1 MPREKQLSDIL
12 YRTGVKETWGTPHCG
27 ILSVAADSREVSPGA
42 LFIAVK
48 GLTTDGHQYIGD
60 AIEKGA
66 RAIMCETMPAEL
78 VPGIS
83 YIRVFDTT
91 SGMAAAAANFY
102 DNPSEQLK
110 LIGVTGTN
118 GKTTTVRLLHEV
130 FTRLGHTCGLIS
142 TISNK
147 VGTTESPARYT
158 TPDALSVNKLLRQMV
173 DAGCDHAFMEVSS
186 HALTQRRT
194 EGLHFTGAIFT
205 NISHDHLD
213 YHQTFREYLQAK
225 QLLFN
230 KLSNTAFALTNLDDK
245 NGMIALQNTKATVK
259 TYSLRAMAD
268 FKGKILDNSFE
279 GLHLHIGKH
288 EVWSQ
293 LTGRFNAYN
302 ILAVYGAGCMLG
314 KESDTLLTTISACE
328 APAGRFEY
336 FRNKSK
342 ITGIVDYAHTPD
354 ALENVLKNINEIRQ
368 APGKL
373 ITVIG
378 CGGDRDK
385 AKRPSMATIAAGY
398 SDQVIFTS
406 DNPRTEDPEAII
418 SDMIAGLEA
427 DPTLKQK
434 YITITNRKE
443 AINVACVMAR
453 EGDIILVAGKG
464 HEKYQEINGVRH
476 PFDDKA
482 LLQEFLNR

>member
-1 MPREKQLSDIL
+1 MAQEKQLSDLL
-12 YRTGVKETWGTPHCG
+12 YRTGVQETWGTPHCA
-27 ILSVAADSREVSPGA
+27 ILSVTADSRMVSPGA

-48 GLTTDGHQYIGD
+48 GLTTDGHQYIHD
-60 AIEKGA
+60 AIRAGA
-66 RAIMCETMPAEL
+66 RAIMCETMPGEL
-78 VPGIS
+78 TPGIS
-83 YIRVFDTT
+83 YIRVSDTT
-91 SGMAAAAANFY
+91 FGMAVAASNFY
-102 DNPSEQLK
+102 DHPSTKLK
-110 LIGVTGTN
+110 LVGVTGTN
-118 GKTTTVRLLHEV
+118 GKTTTVRLLYDT

-147 VGTTESPARYT
+147 VGATESDAKYT
-158 TPDALSVNKLLRQMV
+158 TPDVLSTNKLLRQMV
-173 DAGCDHAFMEVSS
+173 DAGCVYAFMEVSS
-186 HALTQRRT
+186 HALIQRRT
-194 EGLHFTGAIFT
+194 EGLYFAGAIFT

-213 YHQTFREYLQAK
+213 YHQTFKEYLRAK

-230 KLSNTAFALTNLDDK
+230 NLDSSAFALTNLDDK
-245 NGMIALQNTKATVK
+245 NGMIVLQNTKAVVK
-259 TYSLRAMAD
+259 TYSLRAMAN
-268 FKGKILDNSFE
+268 FKGKMLENSFE
-279 GLHLHIGKH
+279 GLHLRIEKQ
-288 EVWSQ
+288 EVWTQ

-302 ILAVYGAGCMLG
+302 ILAVYGAGRMLG
-314 KESDTLLTTISACE
+314 KQSEKLLTAISACE

-336 FRNKSK
+336 FRNKNN

-354 ALENVLKNINEIRQ
+354 ALENVLKNISDLRGGQE
-368 APGKL
+368 KL

-385 AKRPSMATIAAGY
+385 AKRPAMATIAAGY

-406 DNPRTEDPEAII
+406 DNPRTEDPEII
-418 SDMIAGLEA
+418 INDMIAGL
-427 DPTLKQK
+427 DPDPVLKK
-434 YITITNRKE
+434 KFIPITSRKE
-443 AINVACVMAR
+443 AINVACVMAT

>member
-1 MPREKQLSDIL
+1 MPREKELSDIL
-12 YRTGVKETWGTPHCG
+12 YRTGVKETWGTPHCA
-27 ILSVAADSREVSPGA
+27 ILSVTADSRMVSPGA
-42 LFIAVK
+42 LFIAAE
-48 GLTTDGHQYIGD
+48 GLTTDGHQYINEAID
-60 AIEKGA
+60 AGA
-66 RAIMCETMPAEL
+66 RAIMCEKMPEEL
-78 VPGIS
+78 VPGVS
-83 YIRVFDTT
+83 YIRVSDTT

-102 DNPSEQLK
+102 DNPSEKLK

-130 FTRLGHTCGLIS
+130 FTRMGHTCGLIS

-147 VGTTESPARYT
+147 VGTTESATRYT
-158 TPDALSVNKLLRQMV
+158 TPDVLSVNRLLSQMV
-173 DAGCDHAFMEVSS
+173 EAGCEYAFMEVSS
-186 HALTQRRT
+186 HALTQGRT
-194 EGLHFTGAIFT
+194 EGLYFAGAIFT

-213 YHQTFREYLQAK
+213 YHHTFKEYLKAK

-230 KLSNTAFALTNLDDK
+230 GLGSSAFALTNLDDK

-259 TYSLRAMAD
+259 TYSLRAMANY
-268 FKGKILDNSFE
+268 KGKILDNSFE
-279 GLHLHIGKH
+279 GLHLRIGKH

-302 ILAVYGAGCMLG
+302 ILAVYGAGRMLG
-314 KESDTLLTTISACE
+314 KQSDQLLTAVSACE

-336 FRNKSK
+336 FKNKNN

-354 ALENVLKNINEIRQ
+354 ALENVLKNINDLRQ
-368 APGKL
+368 GSGKL

-385 AKRPSMATIAAGY
+385 TKRPAMATIAAGY

-406 DNPRTEDPEAII
+406 DNPRTEDPEVII
-418 SDMIAGLEA
+418 SDMIAGLDP

-434 YITITNRKE
+434 YITISNRKE